1 MNISWVRWPE
11 VFSVSETAEN
21 VSQTH
26 HAPFVMLILQVTNSY
41 SCDIN
46 RINNRVSPSEIYFCC
61 NDITCMG
68 KWCLSLRSN
77 LGSPHFATSSNIVLW
92 EKIAYFLLSC
102 CGENYVPVQSLKNR
116 WDPPSG
122 EKVFFFPPL
131 DWKALWMFYQFL
143 PCGLFC
149 GLHPPPGGWCVS
161 KPQVKTLLTL

>member
-1 MNISWVRWPE
+1 M
-11 VFSVSETAEN
+11 SETAEN

-61 NDITCMG
+61 NVITCMG
-68 KWCLSLRSN
+68 KWCLSLRS
-77 LGSPHFATSSNIVLW
+77 SPHFATSSNIVLW

-122 EKVFFFPPL
+122 EKVFFS
-131 DWKALWMFYQFL
+131 
-143 PCGLFC
+143 
-149 GLHPPPGGWCVS
+149 PPGLKNSLNVLSVS
-161 KPQVKTLLTL
+161 SMWSFMWLAPTPRRMVC

>member
-61 NDITCMG
+61 NVITCIG

-122 EKVFFFPPL
+122 EKVFFS
-131 DWKALWMFYQFL
+131 
-143 PCGLFC
+143 
-149 GLHPPPGGWCVS
+149 PPGLKNSLNVLSVS
-161 KPQVKTLLTL
+161 SMWSFMWLAPTPRRMVC

>member
-61 NDITCMG
+61 NVITCMG

-122 EKVFFFPPL
+122 EKVFFPPL

-143 PCGLFC
+143 PCGLLC

>member
-1 MNISWVRWPE
+1 MNISWVRWPV

-61 NDITCMG
+61 NVITCMG

-122 EKVFFFPPL
+122 EKVFFS
-131 DWKALWMFYQFL
+131 
-143 PCGLFC
+143 
-149 GLHPPPGGWCVS
+149 PPGLKSSLNVLSVS
-161 KPQVKTLLTL
+161 SMWSFMWLAPTPRRMVC

>member
-61 NDITCMG
+61 NVITCMG

-122 EKVFFFPPL
+122 EKVSPPPP
-131 DWKALWMFYQFL
+131 DWKALWMFYQLL